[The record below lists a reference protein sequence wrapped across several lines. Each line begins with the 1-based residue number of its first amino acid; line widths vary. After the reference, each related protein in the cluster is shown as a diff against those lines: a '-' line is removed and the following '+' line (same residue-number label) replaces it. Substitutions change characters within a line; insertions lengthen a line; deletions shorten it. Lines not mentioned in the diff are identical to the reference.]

1 LPGMASYTPKNIL
14 ITGAAGFIASHV
26 ANRLIRSYPEYKIVV
41 LDKLDYCSNLKN
53 LLPSKSSPN
62 FKFVKGDIGSADLVN
77 YLLITESIDT
87 IMHFAA
93 QTHVD
98 NSFGNSFEFTKNNIY
113 GTHVLL
119 EACKVTGQIRR
130 FIHVSTDE
138 VYGETEEDAIVGN
151 HEASQL
157 LPTNPYS
164 ATKAGAEMLV
174 MAYGRSYGLPV
185 ITTRGN
191 NVYGPNQFPE
201 KLIPKF
207 ILLAMQGKNLPI
219 HGDGSNVRSYL
230 YCEDVAE
237 AFEVVLHKGEVGH
250 VYNIGTKKERRVI
263 DVAKDIC
270 RLFKMD
276 PETSIQF
283 VENRPFNDQRY
294 FLEDQKLKSLGWSE
308 RTTWEEGLKKTMD
321 WYINNPDWWGDVTGA
336 LLPHP
341 RMLMMPGGLE
351 RHVEGSEEKKSASFG
366 SSNTKMVV
374 PSTKNTGTQQKHPL
388 KFLIYGRTGWIG
400 GLLGKLSE
408 KQGIPYEYGKG
419 RLEDRS
425 SLVADIQNVKPT
437 HVFNAAG
444 VTGRPNVDWCE
455 SHKTETIRTNVAGTL
470 TLADVCREHGILMIN
485 YATGCIF
492 EYNATHPEGSGIGFK
507 EEDKP
512 NFIGSFYSKTK
523 AMVEELLREYD
534 NVCTLRV
541 RMPISSDL
549 SNPRNFITKIS
560 RYNKVVNIPNSM
572 TILDELLPISIEM
585 AKRNLRGIWNFTN
598 PGVVS
603 HNEILEM
610 YRDYIDPNFKWTNFT
625 LEEQAKVIVAPRSNN
640 EMDASKLKK
649 EFPEL
654 LSIKESL
661 IKNSHTC
668 IVAFLKHSV
677 VNFERV
683 AVEENDKI

>member
-1 LPGMASYTPKNIL
+1 MASHTPKNIL

-26 ANRLIRSYPEYKIVV
+26 SNRLVRNYPQYKIVV

-53 LLPSKSSPN
+53 LQPSQSSPN
-62 FKFVKGDIGSADLVN
+62 FKFVKGDIASADLVN
-77 YLLITESIDT
+77 YLLITENIDT

-119 EACKVTGQIRR
+119 EACKVTGQIKR

-138 VYGETEEDAIVGN
+138 VYGETDEDAIVGN

-207 ILLAMQGKNLPI
+207 ILLAMRGQPLPI

-237 AFEVVLHKGEVGH
+237 AFEVILHKGEVGH
-250 VYNIGTKKERRVI
+250 VYNIGTKRERRVI

-270 RLFKMD
+270 KIFLQD
-276 PETSIQF
+276 PDSVIKF

-294 FLEDQKLKSLGWSE
+294 FLDDQKLKILGWYE
-308 RTTWEEGLKKTMD
+308 RTTWEEGLRKTME
-321 WYINNPDWWGDVTGA
+321 WYTTNPDWWGDVSGA

-341 RMLMMPGGLE
+341 RMLMMPGIEKQFDGPADVQGMLSDLMKKTSQTG
-351 RHVEGSEEKKSASFG
+351 RAVEASKDA
-366 SSNTKMVV
+366 TA
-374 PSTKNTGTQQKHPL
+374 PQKPPL

-400 GLLGKLSE
+400 GLLGKICE
-408 KQGIPYEYGKG
+408 KQGIPFEYGKG
-419 RLEDRS
+419 RLEERS
-425 SLVADIQNVKPT
+425 QLLSDIQNVKPT

-455 SHKTETIRTNVAGTL
+455 SHKPETIRTNVVGTL
-470 TLADVCREHGILMIN
+470 TLADVCREKGLLVTN

-492 EYNATHPEGSGIGFK
+492 EYDGKHPEGSGIGFK
-507 EEDKP
+507 EEDTP
-512 NFIGSFYSKTK
+512 NFAGSFYSKTK
-523 AMVEELLREYD
+523 AMVEELLKDYE

-572 TILDELLPISIEM
+572 TVLDELLPISVEM
-585 AKRNLRGIWNFTN
+585 AKRNLTGIWNFTN

-610 YRDYIDPNFKWTNFT
+610 YKQYIEPGFKWCNFT
-625 LEEQAKVIVAPRSNN
+625 LEEQAKVIVAARSNN
-640 EMDASKLKK
+640 EMDASKLKR

-654 LSIKESL
+654 LSIKDSL
-661 IKNSHTC
+661 IKY
-668 IVAFLKHSV
+668 V
-677 VNFERV
+677 FEPNKKV
-683 AVEENDKI
+683 